1 MTKLII
7 FTDLHM
13 VPEGTTIIGL
23 DHYQRLAAGIEHV
36 NRYHADAD
44 RVIFTGDLAW
54 QRALRKQEQAH
65 QAEVAQLRGSI
76 AALRTQLEDR
86 QPAAQ

>member
-13 VPEGTTIIGL
+13 VPVGQSIIGL
-23 DHYQRLAAGIEHV
+23 DPFKRLAAGIDHV

-44 RVIFTGDLAW
+44 RVIVMGEPFG
-54 QRALRKQEQAH
+54 
-65 QAEVAQLRGSI
+65 
-76 AALRTQLEDR
+76 RT
-86 QPAAQ
+86 

>member
-23 DHYQRLAAGIEHV
+23 DPFQRLAAGIAHV

-44 RVIFTGDLAW
+44 RVIFMGDLAHHAD
-54 QRALRKQEQAH
+54 RAVLRA
-65 QAEVAQLRGSI
+65 AEDV
-76 AALRTQLEDR
+76 
-86 QPAAQ
+86 